1 MAGVGALV
9 EGRPVRVVYSH
20 ADWDH
25 AWGTAGVEDVEEVV
39 AHQAASARFGT
50 DVPEELARRRAVDPA
65 GWADVVLVPP
75 HRTFGSDLTLDLGG
89 ATLEL
94 HGLPGHTP
102 DCLVGWIPEWGV
114 LLAGDTVETPLPV
127 VNDGRTVADWVARL
141 RGWLARSDVTDVVP
155 SHGRVGGVELL
166 EATVAYLEGLGTG
179 APPPAEALT
188 PFYAETHA
196 RNVALVRGAG
206 A

>member
-1 MAGVGALV
+1 
-9 EGRPVRVVYSH
+9 
-20 ADWDH
+20 
-25 AWGTAGVEDVEEVV
+25 
-39 AHQAASARFGT
+39 
-50 DVPEELARRRAVDPA
+50 
-65 GWADVVLVPP
+65 
-75 HRTFGSDLTLDLGG
+75 
-89 ATLEL
+89 
-94 HGLPGHTP
+94 
-102 DCLVGWIPEWGV
+102 VGWIPEWGV